1 MFNSI
6 IYIYR
11 LEKEYIIT
19 FIVRLFLLTSTL
31 SFIDS
36 VEEATC
42 DVVAVL
48 PGSVL
53 VFIEAITSE
62 KNQENISQAAI
73 ILGNGDTADLD
84 ILLRNL
90 TVIGAQ
96 VTVLSVEVGDSSAE
110 SSNFSVPS
118 GVRNVQASS
127 FANECQIFVDVT
139 WDQPESDG
147 GATISKYFVTCF
159 SNSATSPPGAVV
171 NFDVFSVT
179 VGPLQPGNFMCS
191 VKALNAAGTGVEAN
205 SQTFSVM

>member
-1 MFNSI
+1 MRF
-6 IYIYR
+6 
-11 LEKEYIIT
+11 
-19 FIVRLFLLTSTL
+19 FLLTSTL
-31 SFIDS
+31 SFINS

-53 VFIEAITSE
+53 VFIEAITTE
-62 KNQENISQAAI
+62 KYRENVSQAAI
-73 ILGNGDTADLD
+73 ILENGNTEDLD

-96 VTVLSVEVGDSSAE
+96 VTVLSIEVGDSSAE

-127 FANECQIFVDVT
+127 FANECRIFVDVT
-139 WDQPESDG
+139 WKQPESDG

-159 SNSATSPPGAVV
+159 SDSATSPPGAVV
-171 NFDVFSVT
+171 NFNVFNAT
-179 VGPLQPGNFMCS
+179 IGPFKPGQFQCD
-191 VKALNAAGTGVEAN
+191 VKALNAAGTSVGVTSN
-205 SQTFSVM
+205 PFDVM